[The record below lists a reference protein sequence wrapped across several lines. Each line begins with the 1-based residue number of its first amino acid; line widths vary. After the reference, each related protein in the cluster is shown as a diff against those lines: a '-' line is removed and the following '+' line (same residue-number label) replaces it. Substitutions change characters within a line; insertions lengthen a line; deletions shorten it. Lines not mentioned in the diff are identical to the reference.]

1 MNTIRIPQKTVK
13 NIVENSTKEHKE
25 NSKLSKDREEQ
36 AFNILHTYMEANSEA
51 LKLAQNMQVMIN
63 HISQKQVDKLVEILS
78 FTGEKSAHSTGQ
90 VFGKRRF

>member
-1 MNTIRIPQKTVK
+1 MNNIIIPQKSVK
-13 NIVENSTKEHKE
+13 NIVENATKQHKD

-36 AFNILHTYMEANSEA
+36 AFDILHTHMKAVSEA
-51 LKLAQNMQVMIN
+51 LKLAQNMQVMVN

-90 VFGKRRF
+90 VFGKRRY